1 MKIIVC
7 GAGEVGSN
15 IAKQLV
21 TEDNDVTIIDESE
34 ELLRSINQNL
44 DVKSI
49 CGKPSYPSVLEK
61 ADAEETDMLIAVSD
75 NDEIN
80 IISCHVAESIFKIPV
95 KVARIKESNYLNKK
109 WSDLFSKKSLPIDVL
124 ISPEL
129 EIAKAISRKL
139 NTPGAFD
146 SILLGDKLLRI
157 IGLSINADCP
167 VINTP
172 LRMFPGIFSG
182 LEIKIL
188 VIFRNN
194 EIVIPS
200 GQEEVYPNDEIYF
213 AVRDSDLGRALRVF
227 GIKSQETRKVV
238 IVGAGN
244 IGLNLIKIIEKNFP
258 DVICKVIESNL
269 KRSEE
274 IVNLLSE
281 QNIILNGNALDL
293 EILEESGVGSSEAII
308 AVTDDD
314 EVNVFSTLLAKELG
328 CPRSM
333 AIVNNSTYRQL
344 SKKLN
349 LDIMISP
356 KTITTSAILQYVRRG
371 KIREIHDFGDNRG
384 EIIEF
389 EILQTSKFADKKIS
403 ELELPKAVIIG
414 AIVRE
419 KKIIFPDDLT
429 TIQINDKIILYTD
442 ANSIKEVE
450 KLSEVKIEFF

>member
-200 GQEEVYPNDEIYF
+200 GQEEIYPNDEIYF

-389 EILQTSKFADKKIS
+389 EILQTSKFVDKKIS

>member
-200 GQEEVYPNDEIYF
+200 GQEEIYPNDEIYF

-442 ANSIKEVE
+442 SNSIKEVE